1 MFLSK
6 YDFFRSCTG
15 QKQNFKTNDTN
26 ILQNGEF
33 IQKWRN
39 SSITKFRQSQKL
51 SLNLKNPELKN
62 CPKNIL
68 GILNLISNEGVERFN
83 SKFPK
88 EITFCQFYGFIKSQ
102 PQVVY
107 NKVIP
112 QSSCSCEICEKAVCI
127 SKSLSRNKYILPN
140 NLHSLVEQF
149 SCNSTSRSCVYD
161 HTRTVCEALLLNSKD
176 LYCQQ
181 VNQQVYQWQKLTT
194 QCKKRP
200 STHT

>member
-6 YDFFRSCTG
+6 YDFFRSCAG

-33 IQKWRN
+33 IQRWRN

-68 GILNLISNEGVERFN
+68 GILNLISNEGVQRFN
-83 SKFPK
+83 SKFSK
-88 EITFCQFYGFIKSQ
+88 EITFCQSYGFIKSQ

-107 NKVIP
+107 NLAVRVRFVKRRFAFQNPFQETNTFYQTTYIV
-112 QSSCSCEICEKAVCI
+112 QS
-127 SKSLSRNKYILPN
+127 N
-140 NLHSLVEQF
+140 NFPAIQPVDLVYMITPVPF
-149 SCNSTSRSCVYD
+149 ARLCC
-161 HTRTVCEALLLNSKD
+161 
-176 LYCQQ
+176 
-181 VNQQVYQWQKLTT
+181 
-194 QCKKRP
+194 
-200 STHT
+200 